1 MKPRIADSD
10 FVIVEGLTK
19 HYVLPGRRLVRSVD
33 SVSFSIRHGEVL
45 GLVGESG
52 CGKSTVARLL
62 MRLTPP
68 TSGLVKVDG
77 RDILALQGEELR
89 KMRRTMQLVFQ
100 DPYSALDPSMT
111 IGESMIAPLMQHAL
125 YMPGDCKAKVLDMLH
140 EVGLTDAFYDRC
152 PHQCSGGQLQ
162 RVGIGRALLLRPEFL
177 VCDEP
182 TSALDS
188 SMRTQILNLLSEL
201 RIRLRLT
208 ILMITHDLRLVSRFC
223 DRIAVMYLGQIVEI
237 APAADLF
244 ANPQHP
250 YTRALIA
257 SSLLDE
263 HGLEETIDTL
273 HGEPPSPLNPPS
285 GCRLRTRCAH
295 ADSQC
300 AEAEPALC
308 SIVEDEATRH
318 FVRCHHFERIAA
330 LRGAENA
337 NAPAM
342 AAG

>member
-1 MKPRIADSD
+1 
-10 FVIVEGLTK
+10 
-19 HYVLPGRRLVRSVD
+19 
-33 SVSFSIRHGEVL
+33 
-45 GLVGESG
+45 
-52 CGKSTVARLL
+52 
-62 MRLTPP
+62 
-68 TSGLVKVDG
+68 
-77 RDILALQGEELR
+77 
-89 KMRRTMQLVFQ
+89 MRRTMQLVFQ

-111 IGESMIAPLMQHAL
+111 IGQSMIAPLMQHAL
-125 YMPGDCKAKVLDMLH
+125 HMPGDCKAKVLDMLR
-140 EVGLTDAFYDRC
+140 EVGLTDAFYDRY

-250 YTRALIA
+250 YTRALIS

-273 HGEPPSPLNPPS
+273 QGEPPSPLNPPS

-295 ADSQC
+295 ADNRC
-300 AEAEPALC
+300 AQAEPMLR
-308 SIVEDEATRH
+308 SIVEDEGTRH

-330 LRGAENA
+330 PRGAQNA

-342 AAG
+342 EAG